1 MLQNKKGWSID
12 WFAFPKASIISV
24 CKWSS
29 YPHWADPCKT
39 NISNAIKTSKYN
51 VFDFLPRQLLYQFSR
66 LANAYMLAI
75 SILQVIPGFSTT
87 GRFTTLIPLLIFLSL
102 IIAKEGYYDWKRHR
116 QDVAE
121 NNRDAVVL
129 RDAASGAKGSL
140 PMGAQYYGGSNAT
153 GLQWMRSTW
162 RDLKVGDVIM
172 LSRDDDV
179 PADIVLLHADGEDG
193 FAYVDT
199 MALDGETSL
208 KAKQRP
214 STLPDCST
222 IEGIAT
228 CPAHL
233 TTEDP
238 NADLYRFDS
247 KLTVDDLTRPLTI
260 NEVIYRGSTIRNTS
274 CVVGIVINTGEEC
287 KIRMNANKSTKP
299 KRPALESM
307 TNKIVVFLMMYVLLN
322 SAIATVAYVIW
333 KDKQERF
340 AWYLANRSIPFLD
353 IFAGFIIMFNNVI
366 PLSLYGPISPS
377 TTCWSTV
384 EHDRTL
390 HLPPRLCAIFLR
402 WHCVCLPERNEDGE
416 MDFQA
421 SSPDE
426 VALVRGARDLGFV
439 VTQRSSQ
446 SVTVQIPHVDGN
458 SSQTIY
464 EILDVIEFSSKRKR
478 MSIVVRCPDGRLW
491 LICKG
496 ADSIILPRL
505 RSAPSDMTGA
515 PSSNEGCFKGARTIS
530 ARWSTQKTPQ
540 FEETIAE
547 LGDLDDRSEYS
558 QPSANN
564 EDSWIRLQPQSLRAN
579 VTRSTAGQQSLF
591 QFLENPQLLDEA
603 QNIRQCFAR
612 IDEYATEGLRTLIY
626 AGRFLEQTEY
636 HNWKQ
641 RYLEA
646 ETSLENRQQRIEDV
660 SDLLEQPLDLVDAS
674 AVEDKLQKG
683 VPETIEKLRQ
693 ARIKIWMLTGD
704 KRETAI
710 NIAHSTRICGPDTSL
725 FVIDV
730 KEGDLE
736 MQLTSITDAVQY
748 RLGPSYSDPSRAHAA
763 VVIDGET
770 LTCIEDPSAV
780 CLRNL
785 FISLMTMVDS
795 VICCRASPAQK
806 ALLVSTIR
814 KGPPSE
820 ASGIFSWLKR
830 GLKKPLTLAIGDG
843 ANGLV
848 MISAANVGVGISGRE
863 GQQAARVADFSIS
876 QFRYLSKLM
885 LVHGRWNY
893 YRTTRFILATFWKET
908 FIYFPQALFQE
919 QTGAT
924 GTSLYEP
931 GSLTFVSFFTAV
943 CILVLGTWEQDLKSR
958 TLATI
963 PELFRYG
970 QHGEGL
976 NMAVYLG
983 WVGNALIAGLIVYA
997 GCWAGYTDPEMIDD
1011 DGLYAQGL
1019 LTFIACVTWINIKLL
1034 IVELHHKTQIAF
1046 WAILG
1051 SVAGV
1056 WVYALITAVASGPSS
1071 GPYSIR
1077 GGLLLLFGRDPA
1089 WWFTLLL
1096 VLGGL
1101 SIMEMATQALKQSH
1115 VLRAWLSRCW
1125 SSEHN
1130 NEKKGGGVREGFK
1143 DWEPRLWQE
1152 MEKEPGVMSVLAQLR
1167 RQELVE

>member
-1 MLQNKKGWSID
+1 MLQNKKGWSI
-12 WFAFPKASIISV
+12 
-24 CKWSS
+24 SS
-29 YPHWADPCKT
+29 LLQRRPLPPSANGRHIPIGLNHRQPLKDERRRKPY
-39 NISNAIKTSKYN
+39 ISNAIKTSKYN
-51 VFDFLPRQLLYQFSR
+51 VLDFLPRQLLYQFSR
-66 LANAYMLAI
+66 LANAYMLMI

-140 PMGAQYYGGSNAT
+140 PLGAQYYGGSNAT
-153 GLQWMRSTW
+153 GLQWMRSAW
-162 RDLKVGDVIM
+162 RDIKVGDVIM
-172 LSRDDDV
+172 LSIDDDV
-179 PADIVLLHADGEDG
+179 PADIVLLHADGENG

-238 NADLYRFDS
+238 NADL
-247 KLTVDDLTRPLTI
+247 
-260 NEVIYRGSTIRNTS
+260 TIRNTS
-274 CVVGIVINTGEEC
+274 CAVGIVINTGEEC

-307 TNKIVVFLMMYVLLN
+307 TNKIVVFLMVYVLLS
-322 SAIATVAYVIW
+322 SAIATVAYVVW

-340 AWYLANRSIPFLD
+340 ASYLENTSIPFLD

-366 PLSLYGPISPS
+366 PLSLYVGLEAIKLGQMNLIGNDLDMYHKETDTTAGVNKTNDLDDLGQISYVFS
-377 TTCWSTV
+377 DKTG
-384 EHDRTL
+384 TL
-390 HLPPRLCAIFLR
+390 TDNIMKLR
-402 WHCVCLPERNEDGE
+402 RINIAGTSWLHRMDVPADSEELGDQSADLITDDMLEYIRARPNSPFATKAMRYILAMALYHTCLPERNEDGE

-426 VALVRGARDLGFV
+426 LALVRGARDLGFV

-446 SVTVQIPHVDGN
+446 SVTVQMPHVDGS

-491 LICKG
+491 LICKC

-505 RSAPSDMTGA
+505 KSAPSDMTGA
-515 PSSNEGCFKGARTIS
+515 SRSAEEGFKGARTIS

-547 LGDLDDRSEYS
+547 LGDMDDRSEYS
-558 QPSANN
+558 QPSTNN
-564 EDSWIRLQPQSLRAN
+564 EGSWIRLQPQSLRAN
-579 VTRSTAGQQSLF
+579 ATRSTAGQQSPF
-591 QFLENPQLLDEA
+591 QFLENPQLLDDS

-626 AGRFLEQTEY
+626 AGRLLEPAEY

-660 SDLLEQPLDLVDAS
+660 SDLLEQTLDLVGAS

-710 NIAHSTRICGPDTSL
+710 R
-725 FVIDV
+725 
-730 KEGDLE
+730 
-736 MQLTSITDAVQY
+736 
-748 RLGPSYSDPSRAHAA
+748 
-763 VVIDGET
+763 
-770 LTCIEDPSAV
+770 
-780 CLRNL
+780 LRNL

-795 VICCRASPAQK
+795 VICCRAYPAQK
-806 ALLVSTIR
+806 ALLVDTIR

-830 GLKKPLTLAIGDG
+830 GPKKPLTLAIGDG
-843 ANGLV
+843 ANDLA
-848 MISAANVGVGISGRE
+848 MISAAHVGIGISGRE

-943 CILVLGTWEQDLKSR
+943 CMLVLGTWEQDLKSR

-970 QHGEGL
+970 QNGEGL

-997 GCWAGYTDPEMIDD
+997 GCWAGYTDSEMIDD
-1011 DGLYAQGL
+1011 DGLYAQRL
-1019 LTFIACVTWINIKLL
+1019 LTFIACVIWINIKLL
-1034 IVELHHKTQIAF
+1034 
-1046 WAILG
+1046 
-1051 SVAGV
+1051 
-1056 WVYALITAVASGPSS
+1056 
-1071 GPYSIR
+1071 
-1077 GGLLLLFGRDPA
+1077 
-1089 WWFTLLL
+1089 
-1096 VLGGL
+1096 
-1101 SIMEMATQALKQSH
+1101 
-1115 VLRAWLSRCW
+1115 
-1125 SSEHN
+1125 
-1130 NEKKGGGVREGFK
+1130 
-1143 DWEPRLWQE
+1143 
-1152 MEKEPGVMSVLAQLR
+1152 
-1167 RQELVE
+1167 